1 MGIRGG
7 AIVADETFPLT
18 STLQHFVLTDP
29 DWTNVSRV
37 VFEPKGNDGLGT
49 VEAGVA
55 VIDNI
60 VAGTDAVDDDSDG
73 VINLHEQLL
82 GTDPLLPNTLQ
93 LSEGAT
99 GFFKTRLAVVNPGVG
114 VAEFALTLLTDA
126 GKTVTRAFALP
137 AQQRLTIDAAE
148 LLGGAGVGVSSVL
161 STTKGGVVAERTM
174 MWTAEDGSFYGG
186 HTGKALTQA
195 RTTWYLAEGEAGA
208 FDTYVLLANANTS
221 PTDVTTTFLL
231 DDASTV
237 VRKYTVPPTT
247 RLTIHANE
255 VPGLAGRAFSTTI
268 ISVLPIAV
276 ERAMYLTNGGRL
288 FNVGHEVPAI
298 AEPSMTWFVA
308 EGSTGWLF
316 DEFLL
321 LSNPN
326 ATAATATIRYL
337 KPGGVVVTRT
347 ASLKPRSRTTV
358 WLNQDPDLQDTDVSA
373 SITAT
378 APIIVERAMYWP
390 RPMAAWY
397 EGHASAGVTATGNR
411 WALAEGEVGGPL
423 GFETYILFANPGT
436 VDAVATMTLLRV
448 NQPPITVTV
457 PVPANSR
464 VTRAA
469 SELGLTDSEQ
479 FGALINSTQPIA
491 VEHAMY
497 WNGGGQFWGGGSNE
511 TGFRIR

>member
-1 MGIRGG
+1 MI
-7 AIVADETFPLT
+7 F
-18 STLQHFVLTDP
+18 DP
-29 DWTNVSRV
+29 
-37 VFEPKGNDGLGT
+37 EDGF
-49 VEAGVA
+49 A
-55 VIDNI
+55 VIDNV

-82 GTDPLLPNTLQ
+82 GTDPLLPNILQ

-99 GFFKTRLAVVNPGVG
+99 GFFKTRLAVVNPGVDA
-114 VAEFALTLLTDA
+114 AEFILTQLTDV
-126 GKTVTRAFALP
+126 GQTVTRAYTLP
-137 AQQRLTIDAAE
+137 AQQRLTIDVAE
-148 LLGGAGVGVSSVL
+148 LLAGAAVGVSSVL
-161 STTKGGVVAERTM
+161 STTRGGIVAERTM

-208 FDTYVLLANANTS
+208 FDTYILLANANTS
-221 PTDVTTTFLL
+221 PTEVTARFLL
-231 DDASTV
+231 DDASTIE
-237 VRKYTVPPTT
+237 RKYPLRPST
-247 RLTIHANE
+247 RLTIYANE

-268 ISVLPIAV
+268 TSVLPIAV
-276 ERAMYLTNGGRL
+276 ERAMYLTNGGRQ

-298 AEPSMTWFVA
+298 ASPSTTWFVA

-321 LSNPN
+321 LANPN
-326 ATAATATIRYL
+326 STAAKATIRYL
-337 KPGGVVVTRT
+337 KPGGVVVTREVD
-347 ASLKPRSRTTV
+347 LLPMSRKTV

-378 APIIVERAMYWP
+378 SPIIVERAMYL
-390 RPMAAWY
+390 AAAVCDVVR
-397 EGHASAGVTATGNR
+397 GHASAGVTATGTR

-423 GFETYILFANPGT
+423 GFETYILFANPNN

-457 PVPANSR
+457 SVPANSR

-469 SELGLTDSEQ
+469 SELGLTDGEQ
-479 FGALINSTQPIA
+479 FGAVINSNQQIA